1 MIGELP
7 VLLFVLPY
15 PDEFTPMSIWM
26 SPSAARFAWGKI
38 NCQLLLNCGYWLFAK
53 LEIWMLSASHRLAM
67 NEISARVFVIV
78 VVPKTGQ
85 AAARFA
91 WGKINCQLLLNC
103 GYWLFAKLEIWML
116 SASSLAN

>member
-1 MIGELP
+1 MPADFAWARFRLCRWLNCPLVALTTSAMIGELP

-15 PDEFTPMSIWM
+15 PDELTPMSIWM

-53 LEIWMLSASHRLAM
+53 LEIWMLSASHKPAI

-78 VVPKTGQ
+78 VVPK
-85 AAARFA
+85 
-91 WGKINCQLLLNC
+91 
-103 GYWLFAKLEIWML
+103 
-116 SASSLAN
+116 